1 MSKEPDAEF
10 SKRGCLVSGLWTLL
24 SLPFWLGAVTLLAVC
39 TTTEARLFAAALI
52 CLLPAP
58 LNVLHW
64 HKTGRRALTILL
76 LLTGGTALILCV
88 QRAPRHTDNAQAM
101 TRVIHRDG
109 ASPSRFSPVNL
120 VPEIDQNILRSY
132 LSAVFDPN
140 LSWSRAA
147 DLRNE
152 LRSLSSER
160 KKDADLSSLP
170 SVLGS
175 TYREAVG
182 FKPAPGPIFIHLPGG
197 AEGATLPAIVFLH
210 DRMGNSQSYWTVWK
224 KFADT
229 HQYAIVAPSFGAGN
243 WSREGGLEAIEQ
255 ARQFCMDHP
264 RIDGNKLILAG
275 LSKGGAG
282 VTRGGRATPAKW
294 QGLLFISPVIEKSI
308 IESED
313 FRNGWGGRKAL
324 IITGEQDEQI
334 SPEHVRKAVS
344 SMAEIKM
351 EVTAHYLPGSHH
363 FLFLSEQERV
373 GKMISDWLES
383 L

>member
-1 MSKEPDAEF
+1 
-10 SKRGCLVSGLWTLL
+10 
-24 SLPFWLGAVTLLAVC
+24 
-39 TTTEARLFAAALI
+39 
-52 CLLPAP
+52 
-58 LNVLHW
+58 
-64 HKTGRRALTILL
+64 
-76 LLTGGTALILCV
+76 
-88 QRAPRHTDNAQAM
+88 
-101 TRVIHRDG
+101 
-109 ASPSRFSPVNL
+109 
-120 VPEIDQNILRSY
+120 
-132 LSAVFDPN
+132 
-140 LSWSRAA
+140 
-147 DLRNE
+147 
-152 LRSLSSER
+152 
-160 KKDADLSSLP
+160 
-170 SVLGS
+170 
-175 TYREAVG
+175 
-182 FKPAPGPIFIHLPGG
+182 
-197 AEGATLPAIVFLH
+197 
-210 DRMGNSQSYWTVWK
+210 MGNSQSYWTVWK

-351 EVTAHYLPGSHH
+351 DVTAHYLPGSHH